1 MSTELDKLRGAQ
13 RNYQQ
18 AKQEEAERVR
28 RTERERQARIERE
41 QQEKQRQIEI
51 ARANRE
57 NLMNEMKRFLT
68 GKVMPFAVSVGIVAG
83 WIYLVYLAVCFTT
96 SLGIDS
102 TVIFLIDFVVRFI
115 GSVGIVSI
123 PFLVLKLSPE
133 NNFVALLISIL
144 GLILGIMSYAYIP

>member
-102 TVIFLIDFVVRFI
+102 PWVFLIDFMVRYI
-115 GSVGIVSI
+115 GSLSIVAI
-123 PFLVLKLSPE
+123 PFLIFKLSD
-133 NNFVALLISIL
+133 NNFVTLLIAVL
-144 GLILGIMSYAYIP
+144 ALVLAVMSYAYIP